1 MKGKSQKLKY
11 ARLIILIVAVLTFI
25 VLRWGLDGDNQDKAS
40 CQEPIANTTQVE

>member
-25 VLRWGLDGDNQDKAS
+25 VLRWGMDAGKQDKAKE
-40 CQEPIANTTQVE
+40 QEQIVNTTQAE